1 MIHRPTPRLV
11 GYAAIVALGV
21 YGAVALDRIAAV
33 ALVVPFALWL
43 AIGLAST
50 VAPELEITS
59 RLDQDR
65 VAEGDEVQ
73 FEVEVSCQ
81 GGLGWLEVELELPAE
96 VKCDTPG
103 ARMRIHPR
111 RGASQTLTWKLRP
124 RRWGSYR
131 CGPIRVR
138 GQDRFGLINYSAR
151 LDEPK
156 RLRVY
161 PSFDRLRALVPPAR
175 TQLFAGNRIARSHG
189 EGIEFADI
197 RGFTAG
203 DRVRRVNWRA
213 TARTG
218 VPHVNDFHLE
228 RNADVILFVDSF
240 ADLGVDQESVLTLAV
255 RAATALADGYL
266 GERDRVGVVGFGGL
280 LRWLLPGLGPR
291 HFYRVVESLLDTQV
305 VTSYAWRAID
315 VIPRR
320 VLPPSATILAL
331 TPLLD
336 PRSLGALVDLHLRGF
351 DLVVLEIDPERF
363 LPRTGRR
370 PDPVALRLWELLRV
384 ARRRSLQRAGLIV
397 VEWPEE
403 IALETLLAQVREY
416 RRFARRSVA

>member
-1 MIHRPTPRLV
+1 V

>member
-1 MIHRPTPRLV
+1 MIRRPTPRLV
-11 GYAAIVALGV
+11 GYASIVALGV

-43 AIGLAST
+43 ALGLAST
-50 VAPELEITS
+50 GPPELKISS
-59 RLDQDR
+59 RLDQER
-65 VAEGDEVQ
+65 IAEDDEVD
-73 FEVEVSCQ
+73 FEVEVSCR
-81 GGLGWLEVELELPAE
+81 GKLSWLELELELPEE
-96 VKCDTPG
+96 VESDIPG
-103 ARMRIHPR
+103 ARIRIRPR
-111 RGASQTLTWKLRP
+111 GDSPQTLTWRLRP
-124 RRWGSYR
+124 RRWGAFR

-138 GQDRFGLINYSAR
+138 GQDRLGLITYSAR

-161 PSFDRLRALVPPAR
+161 PSFARLRQLVPPAR

-189 EGIEFADI
+189 EGIEFAGI

-218 VPHVNDFHLE
+218 APHVNDFHLE
-228 RNADVILFVDSF
+228 RNSDVILFVDSF

-315 VIPRR
+315 VIPPR
-320 VLPPSATILAL
+320 VLPPSATVVAL

-336 PRSLGALVDLHLRGF
+336 ARSLGALVDLHQRGF

-397 VEWPEE
+397 LEWPEE
-403 IALETLLAQVREY
+403 VALEALLAQVREY

>member
-50 VAPELEITS
+50 AAPELEITS

>member
-1 MIHRPTPRLV
+1 V

-50 VAPELEITS
+50 AAPELEITS

-189 EGIEFADI
+189 EGIEFAEI

>member
-1 MIHRPTPRLV
+1 V
-11 GYAAIVALGV
+11 GYAAIVALGAF
-21 YGAVALDRIAAV
+21 GAVTLDRIAAL
-33 ALVVPFALWL
+33 ALVIPFAVWL
-43 AIGLAST
+43 AVGLAT
-50 VAPELEITS
+50 TAPPELEIS
-59 RLDQDR
+59 SKLEHER
-65 VAEGDEVQ
+65 VAEGDEVL
-73 FEVEVSCQ
+73 FEVGFSSR
-81 GGLGWLEVELELPAE
+81 GALGWLELQLELPAE
-96 VKCDTPG
+96 VDCDIPG
-103 ARMRIHPR
+103 ARYRVLPR
-111 RGASQTLTWKLRP
+111 AGEQQTLIWRLRP
-124 RRWGSYR
+124 RRWGAYR
-131 CGPIRVR
+131 CGPIHVR
-138 GQDRFGLINYSAR
+138 GRDRFGIISYSAE
-151 LDEPK
+151 LDQQT

-161 PSFDRLRALVPPAR
+161 PSFERLRRLVPPAR

-218 VPHVNDFHLE
+218 VPYVNDFHLE

-240 ADLGVDQESVLTLAV
+240 VDLGLNQESVLSIAV

-280 LRWLLPGLGPR
+280 LRWLLPGMGPR

-315 VIPRR
+315 VIPPR
-320 VLPPSATILAL
+320 VLPPAATILAL

-336 PRSLGALVDLHLRGF
+336 LRSLGALMDLHHRGF
-351 DLVVLEIDPERF
+351 DLVVLDIDPERF

-370 PDPVALRLWELLRV
+370 PDPVALRLWGLLRV

-397 VEWPEE
+397 LEWPEE
-403 IALETLLAQVREY
+403 MALETLLAQVREY